1 MAEENKED
9 FLEVDSKIPGQNYVC
24 LSFVSPEKVLKHKE
38 VYNVS
43 KFLEYIFTDED
54 LFATGVRDRMINK
67 TQKYDYDSIK
77 NLYEDWKYSRN
88 EKLEADFYELNDFKT
103 SMRGLKVRGT
113 YDSYKEATVRANI
126 LRKKDPSFNVFVG
139 QVGYWLPW
147 DPECESVPEQEYQE
161 GMLNDLV
168 KKYKDNL
175 NSRDDLYEQV
185 KSEKI
190 EKAKKEV
197 NEKKEVLKAQNEMKV
212 NMDNQEDVKNIE
224 ILREIVDESDRLF
237 YENMKKTGGDMT
249 AASALSTA
257 VPEEQAVVADVV
269 AGEGISSAADTTAGS
284 GSASTGTGESVKL
297 DEFDDLPAL
306 ISEEEAAQLT
316 FSSTLADNLS
326 EADPW
331 IKRKQE

>member
-1 MAEENKED
+1 MLIIC
-9 FLEVDSKIPGQNYVC
+9 F
-24 LSFVSPEKVLKHKE
+24 PEKVLKQKE
-38 VYNVS
+38 VFNVS

-54 LFATGVRDRMINK
+54 LFATSVRERMNNK

-77 NLYEDWKYSRN
+77 ILYEDWKYTRN
-88 EKLEADFYELNDFKT
+88 EKLELDFYELNDCKT

-147 DPECESVPEQEYQE
+147 DPECEAVPEQEYQE

-190 EKAKKEV
+190 EKARKEV

-212 NMDNQEDVKNIE
+212 NMDNGEDVKNIE

-257 VPEEQAVVADVV
+257 VPEEAAVITEENVA
-269 AGEGISSAADTTAGS
+269 
-284 GSASTGTGESVKL
+284 L
-297 DEFDDLPAL
+297 DEFDDLPEL
-306 ISEEEAAQLT
+306 ISAEGTVQQSPDVDPMPAAGADGACERLQL
-316 FSSTLADNLS
+316 SLADSLS
-326 EADPW
+326 QDDPW
-331 IKRKQE
+331 IKRKKE

>member
-24 LSFVSPEKVLKHKE
+24 LSFVSPEKALKHKE
-38 VYNVS
+38 IYNVS

-54 LFATGVRDRMINK
+54 LFATGVRDRILNK

-77 NLYEDWKYSRN
+77 TLYEDWKYSRN

-212 NMDNQEDVKNIE
+212 NMDNGEDVKNIE

-257 VPEEQAVVADVV
+257 VPEEVAVVSDVV
-269 AGEGISSAADTTAGS
+269 AGTDAAGEGVAGS
-284 GSASTGTGESVKL
+284 ESVKL

-306 ISEEEAAQLT
+306 ISEEEAAQPG

-326 EADPW
+326 EDDPW